1 MIYKL
6 LLAVSF
12 LFVIFGIFIYKY
24 KAWQTKLL
32 MSCIVIAS
40 LFSLLLNI
48 FWLCC
53 DYFTGQGFTWAVVY
67 TLTSSLD
74 GAGMNDFI
82 LPGMLIVLAIILF
95 LWGCIKFTLSPATPF
110 SRDKKFSFAAIL
122 VSILSILFSPI
133 WTQYNNSMLPEKSES
148 GKDFFTYYIK
158 PEAVIKNPQYNL
170 VYIYAESL
178 ERTYFDNTHFP
189 GLMNELNSFR
199 NNSLDFSNT
208 TQYSGMDFTIGGIV
222 ASQCG
227 LPLFTPAGLGNNTD
241 VTSDFF
247 ASQICLGDILK
258 NSGYENYFYQGAE
271 LRFANKDKFFQAH
284 NIEHIYGLSE
294 SEYKDDLSYQ
304 NDWGLYDNIVLDQV
318 WKKFTELSESGKRF
332 ALFTLTLDTHPP
344 HGYIANECKTQH
356 YDLNGTS
363 DSTFDAVLCSQRQI
377 ARLLKN
383 IMQSKWAK
391 NTIVV
396 VSSDHLAMDNTAVA
410 IDYLKKYERRGL
422 FFVIKDGSAATVNNN
437 KRNTMDN
444 GATVLE
450 LLGGGNNIGLGRS
463 SLSRTSL
470 SERFADLEHK
480 IITWSPHIKSLWGT
494 PSTIKDYEVDTINQ
508 KFSFNG
514 RTYPLPL
521 LVGFRDNKM
530 TLLTDRRGAAP
541 LRFKLSRISARDHFL
556 WIDRCFQMANVWAV
570 NQQELVL
577 STDWCKSEGRIT
589 DNISIKKI
597 KGPVW
602 HDTVS
607 EIKADTKKDYNKE
620 TYAAVT
626 NLLSRRN
633 NDIRYPSDAI
643 LFYLDGF
650 PDFVTGITGLGQR
663 ENWGRWSDQML
674 KPSVQITLSD
684 NLPEDFWL
692 EIKAKA
698 YNENAHGLTA
708 IRIGNETKYIKF
720 MHDITLQ
727 RIHFTHA
734 TGNIIEVIPPH
745 PELSREGNIID
756 APLDAPVR
764 KIGIGLVSM
773 KIIRDGINN
782 ISGVGQ

>member
-6 LLAVSF
+6 LLILSS
-12 LFVIFGIFIYKY
+12 LFIVFGLCIYRY
-24 KAWQTKLL
+24 KAWQTKSL
-32 MSCIVIAS
+32 MSCIIIAS
-40 LFSLLLNI
+40 HFSLLLNI

-53 DYFTGQGFTWAVVY
+53 DHFTGQGFTWAVMY

-74 GAGMNDFI
+74 GAGINDLI
-82 LPGMLIVLAIILF
+82 LPGIIIVSGIILF
-95 LWGCIKFTLSPATPF
+95 LWGCIKFTLSSTTPF
-110 SRDKKFSFAAIL
+110 SRDIKFSFVAIFA
-122 VSILSILFSPI
+122 SILSIVVSPI
-133 WTQYNNSMLPEKSES
+133 WIQYNNSMLPEKSEN
-148 GKDFFTYYIK
+148 GKDFYTYYIK
-158 PEAVIKNPQYNL
+158 PESTIKNPQYNL

-178 ERTYFDNTHFP
+178 ERTYFDNAHFP
-189 GLMNELNSFR
+189 GLVDELNSFK

-227 LPLFTPAGLGNNTD
+227 LPLFTPAGVGNNTD

-271 LRFANKDKFFQAH
+271 LRFANKDKFFHTH

-294 SEYKDDLSYQ
+294 SKYKDDLNYQ
-304 NDWGLYDNIVLDQV
+304 NDWGLYDDIVLDQV
-318 WKKFTELSESGKRF
+318 WKKFTELSASGKRF
-332 ALFTLTLDTHPP
+332 ALFALTLDTHPP
-344 HGYIANECKTQH
+344 HGYVANECKTQH
-356 YDLNGTS
+356 YDINGTQ
-363 DSTFDAVLCSQRQI
+363 DKTFDAVMCSQRQI

-383 IMQSKWAK
+383 IMQSEWAK

-422 FFVIKDGSAATVNNN
+422 FFVIKDGIAATINNK

-470 SERFADLEHK
+470 SERFTDLEHK
-480 IITWSPHIKSLWGT
+480 IISWSPHIKSLWGT
-494 PSTIKDYEVDTINQ
+494 PSSMKDYEVDTVNQ
-508 KFSFNG
+508 KISFSS

-521 LVGFRDNKM
+521 LVGFRDSNM

-541 LRFKLSRISARDHFL
+541 LRFKLSRISANDHFL
-556 WIDRCFQMANVWAV
+556 WIDRCFQMANVWAAT
-570 NQQELVL
+570 QKDLVL

-597 KGPVW
+597 EGPVW
-602 HDTVS
+602 RDSVS
-607 EIKADTKKDYNKE
+607 EIKTDTDEGYNKE
-620 TYAAVT
+620 TYATVV
-626 NLLSRRN
+626 NLLSRK
-633 NDIRYPSDAI
+633 NDAIRYPSDSI

-650 PDFVTGITGLGQR
+650 PEFVSNITGLGQR
-663 ENWGRWSDQML
+663 ENWGRWSDQIL
-674 KPSVQITLSD
+674 NPSVQVTLTD
-684 NLPEDFWL
+684 FLPGDFWL

-698 YNENAHGLTA
+698 YNENANDLTVV
-708 IRIGNETKYIKF
+708 RIGNETKYVKF
-720 MHDITLQ
+720 DHDITLQ

-734 TGNIIEVIPPH
+734 TGNVIEIIPPH
-745 PELSREGNIID
+745 PELSREGNIIA
-756 APLDAPVR
+756 APLDAPIR
-764 KIGIGLVSM
+764 KIGVGLVSI
-773 KIIRDGINN
+773 KIIKNNINN
-782 ISGVGQ
+782 ASGVTQ